1 MLALSLFL
9 YMQTVNNTHTSKWI
23 HTYVGT
29 HHEIEHFE
37 CEHIKWT
44 LLLFFFFIIIL
55 QRFYG
60 GCHDNFL
67 ACNFSSSSEIFIVYV
82 SAQYEKGFNSV

>member
-1 MLALSLFL
+1 MWTHK
-9 YMQTVNNTHTSKWI
+9 MNT
-23 HTYVGT
+23 
-29 HHEIEHFE
+29 FA
-37 CEHIKWT
+37 
-44 LLLFFFFIIIL
+44 FFFFIIIL